1 MHMTTNAQ
9 YTVIAVFND
18 HDDVDS
24 AVGKLIDAGCN
35 MENFS
40 VIGKGYNSEEKVVGF
55 YNTGARMKFWG
66 KAGAFWGGLWGL
78 FLGGAVVTLPPTG
91 PIVVLG
97 KLAAMVIASIEG
109 AIVVGGLSTLGAA
122 LYSLGIPKN
131 SVVNYEM
138 ALKKD
143 EFLLLANGPVEDMLK
158 ATTVIEST
166 RTSEVDVYKPFKAP
180 AMRDEMYPA

>member
-1 MHMTTNAQ
+1 MTTHAQ

-40 VIGKGYNSEEKVVGF
+40 IIGKGYSNEEKVVGF

-78 FLGGAVVTLPPTG
+78 FLGGAVVTLPPIG

-97 KLAAMVIASIEG
+97 KLAAMLIASIEG

-138 ALKKD
+138 ALKQD
-143 EFLLLANGPVEDMLK
+143 EFLLLAHGPSEEMLK
-158 ATTVIEST
+158 ATSVIETT
-166 RTSEVDVYKPFKAP
+166 RTSELDVYKPFKAP
-180 AMRDEMYPA
+180 AMRGELYPAG